1 MITKACFAET
11 SQITHLIASQITQNY
26 EKTQQSDTNVPT
38 SGVDRLLLV
47 NQTYRPE
54 WRAKGGHED
63 LKLINIANGFIGLTI
78 PPGVETISLNYAPQR
93 RLYLQLLS
101 WIAVSMLT
109 SFAMW
114 FYFRNVRFYSNP
126 N

>member
-1 MITKACFAET
+1 M
-11 SQITHLIASQITQNY
+11 
-26 EKTQQSDTNVPT
+26 
-38 SGVDRLLLV
+38 
-47 NQTYRPE
+47 
-54 WRAKGGHED
+54 
-63 LKLINIANGFIGLTI
+63 INIANGFIGLTI

-114 FYFRNVRFYSNP
+114 FYFRNVRFYSNLIRSLWSGRLTGKYLFNWP
-126 N
+126 QFV